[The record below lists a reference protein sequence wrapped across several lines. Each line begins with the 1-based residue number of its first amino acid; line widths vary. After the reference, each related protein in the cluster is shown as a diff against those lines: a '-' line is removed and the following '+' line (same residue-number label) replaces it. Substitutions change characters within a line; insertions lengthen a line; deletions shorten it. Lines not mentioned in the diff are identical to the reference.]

1 MKKKIQKIQRS
12 SIESYW
18 FMIPQTISND
28 TTPLHFE
35 SFWLLQKK
43 VYQEAAPF
51 PGGLSQQT
59 SFRRECFDVAW
70 SLLHAVLWALVHDY
84 QLSLWH
90 TVNRDP
96 SQGDHHRIEPAC
108 DGCFQSQFRRWHSL
122 WSSQIWEFAIVDCDF
137 KHCSKVKDH
146 LIDSVWFHSI
156 VVICCDPLLLYSPWG
171 LEMVRARRRHV
182 ESPNATDATLEDTSK
197 ILWRQLVLNPWTWH
211 ANENW

>member
-1 MKKKIQKIQRS
+1 MRSWYKSTALLVQVLEPAAFLGKPLYIRYYWSFKFVNKNSMKKKIQKIQRS

-137 KHCSKVKDH
+137 KHCSKVKEPLDRFGM
-146 LIDSVWFHSI
+146 ISFY
-156 VVICCDPLLLYSPWG
+156 CCDMLWSFVTLQS
-171 LEMVRARRRHV
+171 VRVR
-182 ESPNATDATLEDTSK
+182 DG
-197 ILWRQLVLNPWTWH
+197 
-211 ANENW
+211 